1 MEAILSVLSEANGFI
16 FGSEAACL
24 KPIPAC
30 TAGHGWL
37 LGIGIATFYVCII
50 YSLWGVIKAIMNG
63 DAWQIIV
70 PIEKI
75 NHIAAVIAAICIPV
89 MAVSI
94 LYEVIMRYAFNA
106 PTIWAYEV
114 SYMLM
119 GTSLMLGLGF
129 CAQLRRNIRV
139 DFFYDSVSEKKQA
152 LFDFVG
158 YVFLLL
164 PASIWLSW
172 GLFEY
177 FIEAYKL
184 NERTGESAWNPLVWP
199 FKFFFT
205 FGFFIFSLQMIAET
219 IKCILTLSGKEVPK
233 PNMPG
238 GFE

>member
-1 MEAILSVLSEANGFI
+1 MEAILSVLSEANGLI
-16 FGSEAACL
+16 FEP
-24 KPIPAC
+24 KP
-30 TAGHGWL
+30 AGHGWL
-37 LGIGIATFYVCII
+37 LGIGLAAFYFCII
-50 YSLWGVIKAIMNG
+50 YILWGVIKSIQSG

-75 NHIAAVIAAICIPV
+75 NHGAAKVACVCIPI

-139 DFFYDSVSEKKQA
+139 DFFYDSVSPKQKS
-152 LFDFVG
+152 LIDLVG

-164 PASIWLSW
+164 PAALWLSW

-177 FIEAYKL
+177 FFEAYKL

-199 FKFFFT
+199 FKYFFA
-205 FGFFIFSLQMIAET
+205 FGFFLFSAQMIAEAL
-219 IKCILTLSGKEVPK
+219 KCILVLSGREVAEPK
-233 PNMPG
+233 LPG
-238 GFE
+238 GIK

>member
-1 MEAILSVLSEANGFI
+1 MEAILSVLSEANGLI
-16 FGSEAACL
+16 FEP
-24 KPIPAC
+24 KP
-30 TAGHGWL
+30 AGYGWL
-37 LGIGIATFYVCII
+37 LGVGMAVFYSCTI
-50 YSLWGVIKAIMNG
+50 YILWGVIKSIQSG

-75 NHIAAVIAAICIPV
+75 NHGAAVVAGTCIPI

-106 PTIWAYEV
+106 PTKWAYEV

-139 DFFYDSVSEKKQA
+139 DFFYDSVSPKQKS
-152 LFDFVG
+152 LIDLVG

-164 PASIWLSW
+164 PAALWLSW

-177 FIEAYKL
+177 FLEAYKL
-184 NERTGESAWNPLVWP
+184 NERTGESAWNPIVWP
-199 FKFFFT
+199 FKFFFA
-205 FGFFIFSLQMIAET
+205 FGFFLFSIQMIAET
-219 IKCILTLSGKEVPK
+219 IKCILTLSGRAVPK